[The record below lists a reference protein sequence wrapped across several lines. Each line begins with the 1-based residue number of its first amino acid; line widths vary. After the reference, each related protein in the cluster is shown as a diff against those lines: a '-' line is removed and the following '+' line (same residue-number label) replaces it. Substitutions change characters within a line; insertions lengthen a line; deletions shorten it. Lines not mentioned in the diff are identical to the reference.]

1 MFLLENAENR
11 KMFLAENAENRK
23 LLLVVGGFIHCI
35 LCLIFMRLSCCTTRH
50 VIVVQYDFL
59 SNF

>member
-1 MFLLENAENR
+1 MFLAKNAENR

-35 LCLIFMRLSCCTTRH
+35 LCLIL
-50 VIVVQYDFL
+50 
-59 SNF
+59 